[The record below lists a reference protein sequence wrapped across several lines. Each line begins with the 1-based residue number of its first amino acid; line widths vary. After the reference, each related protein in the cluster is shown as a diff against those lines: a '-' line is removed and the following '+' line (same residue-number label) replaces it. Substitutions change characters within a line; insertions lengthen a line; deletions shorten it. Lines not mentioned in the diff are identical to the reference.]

1 MWYIMQQIRKPGA
14 QSLLLSLLGGGGAT
28 GAGEQQLV
36 ARLCAVPGEEE
47 GGGAVLSALLGFP
60 FCLVFGPTLC
70 LRNYFRK
77 QHDC

>member
-1 MWYIMQQIRKPGA
+1 MWYIMQRIRKPAA

-47 GGGAVLSALLGFP
+47 GGG
-60 FCLVFGPTLC
+60 CLVCAFGFSVL
-70 LRNYFRK
+70 LRFWSHTVLK
-77 QHDC
+77 ELFQKTA